1 VRIINVRKKDGKKIS
16 SSERISFEEFT
27 AQQIISNNKK
37 LKANEGKVSRAS
49 KAEKNKSHQY
59 TKPS

>member
-1 VRIINVRKKDGKKIS
+1 VRSINIKKKDGKKVT

-37 LKANEGKVSRAS
+37 LKANEG
-49 KAEKNKSHQY
+49 
-59 TKPS
+59 

>member
-1 VRIINVRKKDGKKIS
+1 MDGMRGISGENTYRKKDGKKIS

-37 LKANEGKVSRAS
+37 LKANEG
-49 KAEKNKSHQY
+49 
-59 TKPS
+59 